1 MDDIQEAKTLDTYN
15 CSKYVFISSWMDQSK
30 ESIAMWKLYS
40 NYFNGVRIG
49 MKENPFKK
57 YSVTKKEFKEYLPKN
72 IGISG
77 EHADLVVP
85 LKEYINDRYIILNAK
100 YDQVLESVEDIDDE
114 DCLIPNIVTDD
125 KVNINIFSLN

>member
-1 MDDIQEAKTLDTYN
+1 M
-15 CSKYVFISSWMDQSK
+15 
-30 ESIAMWKLYS
+30 
-40 NYFNGVRIG
+40 
-49 MKENPFKK
+49 
-57 YSVTKKEFKEYLPKN
+57 PKN

-100 YDQVLESVEDIDDE
+100 YDQVLESVEYIDDE

-125 KVNINIFSLN
+125 KENINIFSLN